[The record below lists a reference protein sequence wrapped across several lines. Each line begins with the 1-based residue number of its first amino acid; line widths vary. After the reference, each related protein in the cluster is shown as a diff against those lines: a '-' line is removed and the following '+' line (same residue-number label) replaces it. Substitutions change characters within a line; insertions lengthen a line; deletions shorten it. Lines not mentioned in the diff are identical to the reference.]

1 MPHLTI
7 AQQKKLVKELRK
19 ASALHKG
26 QADLIERS
34 MKGMQQKSSKQRKKK

>member
-1 MPHLTI
+1 MTNLTV

-26 QADLIERS
+26 QADLIEKS
-34 MKGMQQKSSKQRKKK
+34 MKKKAVKK

>member
-1 MPHLTI
+1 MSNLTV

-26 QADLIERS
+26 QADLIEKT
-34 MKGMQQKSSKQRKKK
+34 MKKSEKKK

>member
-1 MPHLTI
+1 MANLTT

-26 QADLIERS
+26 QADLIEKT
-34 MKGMQQKSSKQRKKK
+34 MKKEAKKK